1 MTDVLPAH
9 EAVHT
14 LPLPVP
20 APRGP
25 LSAALIADLLGA
37 PAATAAPHDAA
48 PAAGSAPL
56 GTAADALEIAAAP
69 DLAALAAE
77 ALAATDDVVRDDDI
91 QLALF
96 CLYELHHA
104 GIAGV
109 DDDREWDPRLIA
121 VRGILEAA
129 FEAALRERV
138 SVPARPEP
146 TSGGVAAALFAL
158 TSADSGP
165 SLSRFVARK
174 ATEEQLREFLTHRS
188 IYTLGEADPHSWA
201 IPRLRGRSKAA
212 LVEIQADEYGGG
224 RPERVH
230 ATIFGATLRGVGLDD
245 RYGAYLDDVP
255 AITLASSNAMSLF
268 GLHRRLRGAIVGH
281 LAAFEMTSSV
291 PSRLYAS
298 GIRRLGFGDDV
309 AWYYDEHVEADAVHE
324 QIAAH
329 DLAGGL
335 VESEPGLLDDVL
347 FGAAACLEVEGWVGT
362 HVLESWTAGRS
373 SLRAVD
379 APAEPVGIPVRSPAP
394 ADAA

>member
-1 MTDVLPAH
+1 MTDLLATAH
-9 EAVHT
+9 EAVRT
-14 LPLPVP
+14 LPSPLP
-20 APRGP
+20 AARGP
-25 LSAALIADLLGA
+25 LSAALLADLAGGYAAPVAPGA
-37 PAATAAPHDAA
+37 PAAV
-48 PAAGSAPL
+48 
-56 GTAADALEIAAAP
+56 GTAADARAIASAP

-77 ALAATDDVVRDDDI
+77 ALAATDDVVRDDDV

-104 GIAGV
+104 GLEGV

-121 VRGILEAA
+121 VRGILERA
-129 FEAALRERV
+129 FEAALRERIA
-138 SVPARPEP
+138 VPERPEP
-146 TSGGVAAALFAL
+146 TSAGVAAALFAL

-174 ATEEQLREFLTHRS
+174 ASAEQLREFLVQRS

-201 IPRLRGRSKAA
+201 IPRLRGRAKAA

-335 VESEPGLLDDVL
+335 VESEPELLDDVL
-347 FGAAACLEVEGWVGT
+347 FGAAACLEVEGWVGA
-362 HVLESWTAGRS
+362 HVLASWQAGRS
-373 SLRAVD
+373 SLREGSTAAV
-379 APAEPVGIPVRSPAP
+379 
-394 ADAA
+394 AAA

>member
-1 MTDVLPAH
+1 MTDVLAAH
-9 EAVHT
+9 EAVRT

-25 LSAALIADLLGA
+25 LSAAVLADLLGA
-37 PAATAAPHDAA
+37 PAASDG
-48 PAAGSAPL
+48 PA
-56 GTAADALEIAAAP
+56 GTAASAGGSPLVGSAADARGIAAAP

-77 ALAATDDVVRDDDI
+77 ALAATDDVVRDDDV

-121 VRGILEAA
+121 VRGMLEAA
-129 FEAALRERV
+129 FEAELRARV
-138 SVPARPEP
+138 PVPARPEP
-146 TSGGVAAALFAL
+146 AAGAVASALFAL

-174 ATEEQLREFLTHRS
+174 ATVEQLREFLVHRS

-245 RYGAYLDDVP
+245 AYGAHLDDVP

-329 DLAGGL
+329 DMAGGL
-335 VESEPGLLDDVL
+335 VESEPDLLDDVL
-347 FGAAACLEVEGWVGT
+347 FGAAACLEVEGWVGA
-362 HVLESWTAGRS
+362 HVLGSWQAGRS
-373 SLRAVD
+373 SLRAAD
-379 APAEPVGIPVRSPAP
+379 GAPLP